1 MVRSSL
7 DIYNRI
13 CFDSDKGPSGGGGLT
28 DEDIDQNLQQDI
40 AAAAFGGYGASGGTG
55 KVGFEPG
62 FDPND
67 RDTRAAINAT
77 RSIAEAARGG
87 QEAVDRAQR
96 TAANEPGL
104 REAVARLANPYATNM
119 SAIDQQVQNAARAS
133 LARPATSTRTTG
145 QDRSFFGDAYQDLY
159 GQNPRGTGINALI
172 QAGPLSNV
180 LGTILGTPSP
190 REQAAITAGKM
201 FSLARQGMTPV
212 EEAGLISGD
221 NPMFDDKT
229 GTFSDV
235 PIGSTGGTMS
245 TGFLGTPVYSGIND
259 PGYSGPFEDQVRG
272 FRGRDNDAGDDDNQ
286 GMNQQA
292 NVFGNTPIDN
302 SVAIGG
308 QIPSSELAV
317 NFLENPYY
325 AYSGFGN
332 QYFPYGYATGTLVDL
347 LQTRGMTQPNQA
359 DTLGLFGNP
368 TDFS

>member
-13 CFDSDKGPSGGGGLT
+13 CFDSDKGGGPDRSNPAEMAQREARARASVGFGTQTQGGPAYST
-28 DEDIDQNLQQDI
+28 QAQKEAFADRVDRGEFAATQERERQAAQRQAEARGADARARRDAQQDI
-40 AAAAFGGYGASGGTG
+40 LSRVTGAA
-55 KVGFEPG
+55 
-62 FDPND
+62 
-67 RDTRAAINAT
+67 
-77 RSIAEAARGG
+77 
-87 QEAVDRAQR
+87 
-96 TAANEPGL
+96 
-104 REAVARLANPYATNM
+104 
-119 SAIDQQVQNAARAS
+119 QQS
-133 LARPATSTRTTG
+133 LNTRPASSTRTTG

-159 GQNPRGTGINALI
+159 GQNPRGTTLNTVL

-201 FSLARQGMTPV
+201 LGLARQGMTPA
-212 EEAGLISGD
+212 EEVGLISGD
-221 NPMFDDKT
+221 NPMFDAKT

-245 TGFLGTPVYSGIND
+245 TGFLGAPVYSGIND

-272 FRGRDNDAGDDDNQ
+272 FRGNDNDAGDDDNQ

-292 NVFGNTPIDN
+292 NVFGNTPVDN
-302 SVAIGG
+302 TVAIGG

-332 QYFPYGYATGTLVDL
+332 QYFPYGYATDAKRWTA
-347 LQTRGMTQPNQA
+347 RWRA
-359 DTLGLFGNP
+359 
-368 TDFS
+368 S

>member
-13 CFDSDKGPSGGGGLT
+13 CFDSDKGGGPDRSNPAEMAQREARARASVGFGTQTQGGPAYST
-28 DEDIDQNLQQDI
+28 QAQKEAFADRVDRGEFAATQERERQAAQRQAEARGADARARRDAQQDI
-40 AAAAFGGYGASGGTG
+40 LSRVTGAA
-55 KVGFEPG
+55 
-62 FDPND
+62 
-67 RDTRAAINAT
+67 
-77 RSIAEAARGG
+77 
-87 QEAVDRAQR
+87 
-96 TAANEPGL
+96 
-104 REAVARLANPYATNM
+104 
-119 SAIDQQVQNAARAS
+119 QQS
-133 LARPATSTRTTG
+133 LNTRPASSTRTTG

-159 GQNPRGTGINALI
+159 GQNPRGTTLNTVL

-201 FSLARQGMTPV
+201 LGLARQGMTPA
-212 EEAGLISGD
+212 EEVGLISGD
-221 NPMFDDKT
+221 NPMFDAKT

-245 TGFLGTPVYSGIND
+245 TGFLGTPVYSGMND
-259 PGYSGPFEDQVRG
+259 PNYTGPFERQVTGG
-272 FRGRDNDAGDDDNQ
+272 FDDNDDNDRNS
-286 GMNQQA
+286 GINNQA
-292 NVFGNTPIDN
+292 NIFGSAPSDG
-302 SVAIGG
+302 SVATGG
-308 QIPSSELAV
+308 EIPSSELAV